1 MTKQEALRLRGR
13 LEFTFGN
20 VFGRVA
26 ICSLAAISNHAYSS
40 RGSSLSGDA
49 ILARSLLSGGR
60 PRELKPSSAEP
71 WFIQTDACYD
81 VGVTVLRQVL
91 AQCSSLQWG
100 NQFFSFHRSCLMRMC
115 QYSIPQANRR
125 RFSNKNSLH
134 YFALSCFGVT
144 GLRMQLLS
152 ALIATV
158 FVTSLEMKLQR
169 KSSARQW
176 HLSAL
181 NTSHLGTQETDSN
194 LSGGPSRFSCQKFL
208 DMGAEECKLDLQP
221 AGMSSCTL

>member
-1 MTKQEALRLRGR
+1 MCRHCIWQSKRLCDLGGG
-13 LEFTFGN
+13 LN
-20 VFGRVA
+20 
-26 ICSLAAISNHAYSS
+26 
-40 RGSSLSGDA
+40 
-49 ILARSLLSGGR
+49 SLLEMFLEGLQYAHLQPFRTMRIPPEEVHSQVMR
-60 PRELKPSSAEP
+60 SWREACWVVAVPASSNRHQQKP

-81 VGVTVLRQVL
+81 VGVTVLQQVL
-91 AQCSSLQWG
+91 VQCSSLQWG
-100 NQFFSFHRSCLMRMC
+100 NQFFSFHRSCLMRRC

-181 NTSHLGTQETDSN
+181 NTSHLGTQETEFKS
-194 LSGGPSRFSCQKFL
+194 LRRS
-208 DMGAEECKLDLQP
+208 LQI
-221 AGMSSCTL
+221 